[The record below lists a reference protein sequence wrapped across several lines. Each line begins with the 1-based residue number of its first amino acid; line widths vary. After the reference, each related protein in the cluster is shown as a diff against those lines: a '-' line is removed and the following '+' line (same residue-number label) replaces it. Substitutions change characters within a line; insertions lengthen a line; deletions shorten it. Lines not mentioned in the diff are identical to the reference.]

1 MKHAD
6 VKEALDLA
14 EGEVGE
20 AIASCVGG
28 WFVHTHSSTEGED
41 GLRPESRGGLED
53 PGQDRRRVARQKG

>member
-20 AIASCVGG
+20 ESKRIRRIAAERAIVMGK
-28 WFVHTHSSTEGED
+28 E
-41 GLRPESRGGLED
+41 
-53 PGQDRRRVARQKG
+53 K

>member
-20 AIASCVGG
+20 AIAPCVGG
-28 WFVHTHSSTEGED
+28 WFVHTHSSTQGKM
-41 GLRPESRGGLED
+41 GYVRK
-53 PGQDRRRVARQKG
+53 VATALKIPVKIVGV

>member
-20 AIASCVGG
+20 AIAPCAGG
-28 WFVHTHSSTEGED
+28 WFVHTHSSTKGKM
-41 GLRPESRGGLED
+41 GYVRK
-53 PGQDRRRVARQKG
+53 VAAALKIPVKIVGA

>member
-20 AIASCVGG
+20 ESNRMRRLGG
-28 WFVHTHSSTEGED
+28 ERAVVMG
-41 GLRPESRGGLED
+41 
-53 PGQDRRRVARQKG
+53 KGAPL

>member
-20 AIASCVGG
+20 AITPCAGG
-28 WFVHTHSSTEGED
+28 WFVHTHSSTKRKGACV
-41 GLRPESRGGLED
+41 RK
-53 PGQDRRRVARQKG
+53 VAAALKIPVKIVGA

>member
-20 AIASCVGG
+20 AIAPCAGG
-28 WFVHTHSSTEGED
+28 WFVHTHSSTKRKVACVRKSR
-41 GLRPESRGGLED
+41 RP
-53 PGQDRRRVARQKG
+53 

>member
-20 AIASCVGG
+20 ANAFCANG
-28 WFVHTHSSTEGED
+28 WFVHTHSSTQGKM
-41 GLRPESRGGLED
+41 GYVRK
-53 PGQDRRRVARQKG
+53 VAAALKIPVKIVGA